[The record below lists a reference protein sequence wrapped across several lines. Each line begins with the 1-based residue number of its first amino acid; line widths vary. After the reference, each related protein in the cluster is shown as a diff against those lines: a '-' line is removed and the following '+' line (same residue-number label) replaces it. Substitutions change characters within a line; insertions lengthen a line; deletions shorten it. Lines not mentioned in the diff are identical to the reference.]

1 MKKSI
6 VIHQPEFFPWVNL
19 FNKILYADTFVF
31 LDDVQY
37 NRRGFQNR
45 NQILLFGS
53 PSWLTVPLNKSK
65 RSELINNI
73 EIDNTQSWKMSIK
86 SKIVQAY
93 SKSKYFHEAMPVVE
107 DILEREYTL
116 LSDLNCYSTLKIGE
130 YLGLSIDYVKSSVL
144 KVNGKSSNKILNI
157 CKSLDT
163 SRYITGIGSRS
174 YIIESQFDKESI
186 SVDYIEPVKC
196 LYDQNGSANGF
207 VADLSILDYIFN
219 RGSNNF
225 ICDMDMASK

>member
-1 MKKSI
+1 MKKSV

-73 EIDNTQSWKMSIK
+73 EIDNTQSWNSSIK

-93 SKSKYFHEAMPVVE
+93 SKSKYFHEVMPIVD
-107 DILEREYTL
+107 DILDREYTL
-116 LSDLNCYSTLKIGE
+116 LSDLNCYSI
-130 YLGLSIDYVKSSVL
+130 VR
-144 KVNGKSSNKILNI
+144 ILF
-157 CKSLDT
+157 KFPFS
-163 SRYITGIGSRS
+163 
-174 YIIESQFDKESI
+174 FFFK
-186 SVDYIEPVKC
+186 P
-196 LYDQNGSANGF
+196 
-207 VADLSILDYIFN
+207 IFN
-219 RGSNNF
+219 NF
-225 ICDMDMASK
+225 WVCFSEWANLCHIYLTIS